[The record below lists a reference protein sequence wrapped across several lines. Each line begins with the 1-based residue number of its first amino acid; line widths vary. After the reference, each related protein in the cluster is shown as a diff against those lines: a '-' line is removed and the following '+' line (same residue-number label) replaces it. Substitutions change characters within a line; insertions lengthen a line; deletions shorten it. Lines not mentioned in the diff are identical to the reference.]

1 MWRGRPAGVGEVVQ
15 GPWGQVSWRK
25 GRPLPPDEAGS
36 RSRHPAGKKLKP
48 SSSWVDTPSPSGLYC
63 KVCERVF
70 AAGHLPTDGNLTCR
84 DCRDEA
90 TRPPG
95 PTLFDP
101 NLFGPNG
108 GDA

>member
-1 MWRGRPAGVGEVVQ
+1 M
-15 GPWGQVSWRK
+15 
-25 GRPLPPDEAGS
+25 
-36 RSRHPAGKKLKP
+36 
-48 SSSWVDTPSPSGLYC
+48 
-63 KVCERVF
+63 F
-70 AAGHLPTDGNLTCR
+70 AAGHLTTDGNLTCR

-90 TRPPG
+90 TRPPD